1 MSERDIIKRASL
13 YATQAHQ
20 RIDHRRK
27 YSNQSYDVHL
37 RSVAEIVASVTS
49 DAEMIAAAWL
59 HDTVED
65 TPATFHDIEL
75 EFGPRVAQ
83 LVSDLTDVSKP
94 SDGNREE
101 RKAIDCD
108 HLSQACPEAKTIKLA
123 DIIDNC
129 HDICRNDPRFG
140 RIFISEAVALL
151 QVLTEGDRRLHE
163 RATRTVEDWAARI
176 GMQSVSLIVSNEPGP
191 ASENARPIECPKMFS
206 F

>member
-65 TPATFHDIEL
+65 TPATFHDT
-75 EFGPRVAQ
+75 EFQGRSQNLKLRV
-83 LVSDLTDVSKP
+83 TEK
-94 SDGNREE
+94 
-101 RKAIDCD
+101 
-108 HLSQACPEAKTIKLA
+108 HL
-123 DIIDNC
+123 
-129 HDICRNDPRFG
+129 R
-140 RIFISEAVALL
+140 
-151 QVLTEGDRRLHE
+151 
-163 RATRTVEDWAARI
+163 
-176 GMQSVSLIVSNEPGP
+176 
-191 ASENARPIECPKMFS
+191 
-206 F
+206 